1 VGRFDSERSAARLVV
16 NNQQCGS
23 QQIIEGVP
31 ERCSPGLAFTFN
43 ASHHVIIECHC
54 GSDTHYAPS
63 LATEAFKSRIV
74 RVRIAKNT
82 ESKQD
87 KESKQNKRA
96 STERTQV
103 LLMASRKA
111 IVVGNDAEV
120 RALLGR
126 ILAPTQ
132 WTIQDVPNNTAA
144 LKLVAGSK
152 YDLIIT
158 CEKTSGREDVELL
171 RAIRRMQPHT
181 RVIIL
186 TDHTTPEDVI
196 SALREHA
203 FGYFSAPFPLAS
215 LALSVQYALEE
226 PCWDDGIEILSAT
239 PEWIRL
245 SVRCEMRTA
254 ERLMQ
259 FFREIIDLP
268 TAESETVAAAIREL
282 LMNAIEHGGKFD
294 PEKHVEVS
302 YLRTRRAVT
311 CRIKDPGKG
320 FSWEAIPHAAV
331 MNPPDDPL
339 RHLTYREAENLRPG
353 GFGVLLVMKSIDEG
367 RAFLGRRRGE

>member
-1 VGRFDSERSAARLVV
+1 
-16 NNQQCGS
+16 
-23 QQIIEGVP
+23 
-31 ERCSPGLAFTFN
+31 
-43 ASHHVIIECHC
+43 
-54 GSDTHYAPS
+54 
-63 LATEAFKSRIV
+63 
-74 RVRIAKNT
+74 
-82 ESKQD
+82 
-87 KESKQNKRA
+87 
-96 STERTQV
+96 
-103 LLMASRKA
+103 MASRKA
-111 IVVGNDAEV
+111 ILIGNDAEV

-126 ILAPTQ
+126 ILAPTE
-132 WTIQDVPNNTAA
+132 WIIQDVPDNPSA
-144 LKLVAGSK
+144 LKLVAASK
-152 YDLIIT
+152 FELIIT

-203 FGYFSAPFPLAS
+203 FGYFSAPFPLTS
-215 LALSVQYALEE
+215 FTQSVLYALEE

-245 SVRCEMRTA
+245 SVRCKMSTA
-254 ERLMQ
+254 ERVMQ

-268 TAESETVAAAIREL
+268 IAESETVAAAIREL

-311 CRIKDPGKG
+311 CRIKDPGEG
-320 FSWEAIPHAAV
+320 FSWGAIPHAAV

-339 RHLTYREAENLRPG
+339 RHLTYREAEHLRPG
-353 GFGVLLVMKSIDEG
+353 GFGVLLVKKSIDELLYNEQG
-367 RAFLGRRRGE
+367 NEVVLVKYVDPASQAAS